1 MRSRARG
8 VRTWARQLVIA
19 ALTAAVLAAVVVL
32 GQVPLG
38 RGSGQAR
45 LRLALRTVLSNA
57 EICTDRT
64 SAELEA
70 LPQHMRQARVC
81 EELAPPYRLQVE
93 IDGVEVVDKRFEPG
107 GLRGDRPLIVDRQI
121 ELPPGPADMVV
132 RFSPVVDVLLE
143 ESLTRASVTLPDYLL
158 EQKIELIADRILLVT
173 LNDATGA
180 LEIYGTSSA
189 Y

>member
-1 MRSRARG
+1 MRSPGGSTASWLRHLIIVAFTG
-8 VRTWARQLVIA
+8 VI
-19 ALTAAVLAAVVVL
+19 LAAVVVL

-81 EELAPPYRLQVE
+81 EEVAPPYRLQVE
-93 IDGVEVVDKRFEPG
+93 IDGVEVVDERVEPG

-121 ELPPGPADMVV
+121 ELPPGPEDMVV

-143 ESLTRASVTLPDYLL
+143 ESLTRASVTLPSYVL
-158 EQKIELIADRILLVT
+158 EQNVELVADRILLVT

-180 LEIYGTSSA
+180 LEIYGVP
-189 Y
+189 